1 MRSDRH
7 NTRQQSLKS
16 IASRSN
22 PFIKQLRTL
31 ARPGQAA
38 RREGLVWLEGIHLCQ
53 EYLQRVG
60 VPQHAVF
67 DASRLA
73 AGAHELQA
81 LARALPDASCLALEA
96 GLLDSVSDVASAQGV
111 GFIVELPRPTL
122 PASVDMPCVLLDG
135 VQDPGNVGSI
145 LRTCA
150 AAGVNTLFLLDGSAS
165 AWSTKVLRA
174 GQGAHFSLTIH
185 EQVSAQALLERLALP
200 LLATTLEQAA
210 GLYDV
215 ELPHPAAWVF
225 GHEGKG
231 VSPALL
237 ERATHRVH
245 IPQASGVESL
255 NVAAAAAVCLF
266 EHRRQRLASRR

>member
-1 MRSDRH
+1 M
-7 NTRQQSLKS
+7 KS

-22 PFIKQLRTL
+22 PLVKQLRAL

-38 RREGLVWLEGIHLCQ
+38 RREGLVWLEGVHLCQ

-60 VPQHAVF
+60 TPRHAVF
-67 DASRLA
+67 DAFRLA
-73 AGAHELQA
+73 DANAHELQS
-81 LARALPDASCLALEA
+81 LARALPEAACLALEA
-96 GLLDSVSDVASAQGV
+96 GLLDSISDVAAAQGV
-111 GFIVELPRPTL
+111 GFLVELPRRAL
-122 PASVDMPCVLLDG
+122 PPSVDMACVVLDG

-150 AAGVNTLFLLDGSAS
+150 AAGVGTLFLLEGSAS
-165 AWSTKVLRA
+165 AWSSKVLRA

-185 EQVSAQALLERLALP
+185 EQVSTQALLDRLAVP
-200 LLATTLEQAA
+200 LLATTLQDAT

-215 ELPHPAAWVF
+215 DLPFPAAWVF
-225 GHEGKG
+225 GHEGQG
-231 VSPALL
+231 VSETLL
-237 ERATHRVH
+237 GRATHRVH

-266 EHRRQRLASRR
+266 EHRRQRLAAGR

>member
-1 MRSDRH
+1 M
-7 NTRQQSLKS
+7 KS
-16 IASRSN
+16 IASRNN
-22 PFIKQLRTL
+22 PFLKQLRAL

-67 DASRLA
+67 DAARLGDV
-73 AGAHELQA
+73 GAHELQS
-81 LARALPDASCLALEA
+81 LARALPEASCLALEA

-111 GFIVELPRPTL
+111 GFVAELPRPTL
-122 PASVDMPCVLLDG
+122 PAHLDMACVVLDG

-150 AAGVNTLFLLDGSAS
+150 AAGVSTLFLLEGSAS

-185 EQVSAQALLERLALP
+185 EQVSAQMLLDRLAVP
-200 LLATTLEQAA
+200 LLATTLENAE
-210 GLYDV
+210 GLYDAR
-215 ELPHPAAWVF
+215 LPFPAAWVF
-225 GHEGKG
+225 GHEGQG
-231 VSPALL
+231 VSQALL

-266 EHRRQRLASRR
+266 EHRRRRLMAER